1 MKKQALNGL
10 DMTGRVVVVTGGAT
24 GIGEAICKVFARYG
38 AKVVVNGLPGDP
50 VEGVVREIV
59 QVGGIATA
67 CIADCGTGEGA
78 NGCIQTALAEY
89 GQLDVLVCNAAVF
102 PEEAELT
109 DFPLERYEELM
120 HSNVDGVYLPVR
132 AAIPELKK
140 TQGCI
145 ITLGSEAGLV
155 GTAKFASYS
164 ATKGWVH
171 AFTRSV
177 AAETAK
183 YGIRA
188 NIVAP
193 GPIDTEMTRPS
204 KGSMS
209 RMMAMMQVKSVPLG
223 RRGTPEEV
231 ANVCLFLASDL
242 ATFVTGAI
250 YAVDGGATSSS
261 GLIGLMAKG
270 EAKEEPEGSVDLEHQ
285 HEGRGTL
292 APG

>member
-1 MKKQALNGL
+1 MKKEALKGL
-10 DMTGRVVVVTGGAT
+10 SLTGRVVIVTGGAT

-50 VEGVVREIV
+50 VEEVVREIV
-59 QVGGIATA
+59 QVGGTATA

-78 NGCIQTALAEY
+78 NGCVQTALAEY
-89 GQLDVLVCNAAVF
+89 GQLDVLICNAAVF
-102 PEEAELT
+102 PEEAELS

-145 ITLGSEAGLV
+145 ITLGSEEGLV
-155 GTAKFASYS
+155 GTPKFVSYS

-177 AAETAK
+177 AAELAK
-183 YGIRA
+183 YGVRA

-209 RMMAMMQVKSVPLG
+209 SMMAMMQVKSVPLG

-242 ATFVTGAI
+242 ATFVTGSI

-261 GLIGLMAKG
+261 GLMGLMAKD